1 MHGHF
6 ALVGLPHSVSIAGCE
21 RRGDMSGPLP
31 VAARSLP
38 CADCR
43 PVQPLLRARAFVA
56 DAAAALV
63 GASAG
68 AAAAARPC
76 AWRGRRRRPVG
87 ATFSTPI
94 FLPLSACLLRVVQLY
109 RATFS
114 GLFSPGSPTAVSGR

>member
-1 MHGHF
+1 MPGQF
-6 ALVGLPHSVSIAGCE
+6 ALLACRIVFLVTGYE
-21 RRGDMSGPLP
+21 RRGGMSGPLP

-63 GASAG
+63 GAPAG
-68 AAAAARPC
+68 AAAAPRPC

-94 FLPLSACLLRVVQLY
+94 F
-109 RATFS
+109 
-114 GLFSPGSPTAVSGR
+114 